1 MNEDFKINFPEIP
14 SEILSGERVLW
25 LSCLTLDVC
34 VKFGKPA
41 QGKSWGFFY
50 FVLMMARKEKIE

>member
-41 QGKSWGFFY
+41 QGRSWGFSTLF
-50 FVLMMARKEKIE
+50 